1 MLNVD
6 LKQGFLCADAQL
18 FESQG
23 GVPKIVFRMAVPRDG
38 TIPKKTR
45 ELDNCDYFTIVA
57 LGYKFVP
64 IMDGLKKSVCVTVQ
78 GFTQSRDISEGRTVV
93 ETIAREIAIVVKWTG
108 PRNLEE
114 PKVLA
119 VMDTQGHENK

>member
-64 IMDGLKKSVCVTVQ
+64 IMDGRKKSVCVTVQ
-78 GFTQSRDISEGRTVV
+78 GFTQSRDISEGRTAIELV
-93 ETIAREIAIVVKWTG
+93 ARDIAIASKWTG

-114 PKVLA
+114 PKYLA
-119 VMDTQGHENK
+119 VTEAQEHENK

>member
-1 MLNVD
+1 M
-6 LKQGFLCADAQL
+6 
-18 FESQG
+18 
-23 GVPKIVFRMAVPRDG
+23 PKIVFRMAVPRDG

-57 LGYKFVP
+57 LGDKFMP

-78 GFTQSRDISEGRTVV
+78 GYTQSRDISDGRTVV

-114 PKVLA
+114 PKYLA
-119 VMDTQGHENK
+119 VVDTQGHENK